1 VLVIARNTVL
11 GMEKHTRAKRRVGI
25 QRESTSE
32 QKNHRIDDS
41 NRGIPRKKGGT
52 DVLVTLTGSRAL
64 HASDLWK
71 PNGAPL
77 PARTKGKVAAKPSE
91 MRTKTRLGH
100 VAIISVSCRRGTDNA
115 FASSKQ
121 NRSWWCF
128 E

>member
-1 VLVIARNTVL
+1 
-11 GMEKHTRAKRRVGI
+11 MEKHTRAKRRVGI

-41 NRGIPRKKGGT
+41 NRCIPRKNEGN
-52 DVLVTLTGSRAL
+52 DVLVALTGSRGL

-77 PARTKGKVAAKPSE
+77 PARKKGKVDAKPGE

-100 VAIISVSCRRGTDNA
+100 VVIILVSCRRGTDHT

-121 NRSWWCF
+121 IRSGWCF